1 MLARYLHALAH
12 PRSAPFIAVNC
23 GAIPET
29 LIEAALFGHER
40 GAYTGAD
47 RLRRGHFEQAHGGT
61 LFLDEVAELTSSTQV
76 DLLRVLQER
85 RVQRLGGEEWIDV
98 DVRLICA
105 TNQDL
110 RALVQRGRFRED
122 LYYRINVVCLT
133 VPALRSRPGDVL
145 WLAQNFL
152 AEQAAEMH
160 EAPRTLGPGA
170 RAALLAHSWPGN
182 VRELRNRI
190 ERACVLSSSAVLSAA
205 DLFEVVDT
213 EERESVGGL
222 PTLAEFLA
230 ESERSYLQA
239 VLQRFEGKV
248 GSAAAALGISR
259 KTLWEKSKRYGLK
272 AEDSASN

>member
-1 MLARYLHALAH
+1 
-12 PRSAPFIAVNC
+12 
-23 GAIPET
+23 
-29 LIEAALFGHER
+29 
-40 GAYTGAD
+40 
-47 RLRRGHFEQAHGGT
+47 
-61 LFLDEVAELTSSTQV
+61 
-76 DLLRVLQER
+76 
-85 RVQRLGGEEWIDV
+85 
-98 DVRLICA
+98 
-105 TNQDL
+105 
-110 RALVQRGRFRED
+110 
-122 LYYRINVVCLT
+122 
-133 VPALRSRPGDVL
+133 
-145 WLAQNFL
+145 
-152 AEQAAEMH
+152 MH

-205 DLFEVVDT
+205 DLFEGVDT
-213 EERESVGGL
+213 EERESVGAL

-272 AEDSASN
+272 AEDSAPN